1 MKTNKLNRYAP
12 ILSEREGKTVAQ
24 EEKARYSSSSL
35 VRGLEILRLFRPEQP
50 TLSLA
55 EIANQL
61 GVSRTT
67 PFRLLFTLQ
76 HLGYLKQNEHTKR
89 YELTPKVLE
98 LGFAYLNS
106 LQITELA
113 RPYLEQLSK
122 EIGGSAHIGILDDT
136 SVVYVASKT
145 SPHVS
150 TINVSVG
157 SRLPAHATAV
167 GKTLLAFQP
176 KEQWQ
181 ELLLLSDLQ
190 SYTKE
195 TKTMITALLKELEQ
209 VYRQGY
215 SISSGE
221 FEVGIRSVAAPIF
234 DEHERLIAA
243 ISVAAPEST
252 LSDAFIADYV
262 LPAILDAAHQ
272 LSASSGYRKAKQR
285 RR

>member
-1 MKTNKLNRYAP
+1 MKN
-12 ILSEREGKTVAQ
+12 

-50 TLSLA
+50 TLSLV

-76 HLGYLKQNEHTKR
+76 HMGYLKQNESTKR

-106 LQITELA
+106 QPITDLA
-113 RPYLEQLSK
+113 RPYLEQLSM
-122 EIGGSAHIGILDDT
+122 EIGGSAHIGILDET

-150 TINVSVG
+150 NINVSVG

-176 KEQWQ
+176 KEKWQ
-181 ELLLLSDLQ
+181 ELLLISDLQ
-190 SYTKE
+190 TYTKE
-195 TKTMITALLKELEQ
+195 TKTMINALLKELEQ
-209 VYRQGY
+209 VHQQGY

-234 DEHERLIAA
+234 DDREQLVAA
-243 ISVAAPEST
+243 ISVAAPESSLT
-252 LSDAFIADYV
+252 DAFVADYV
-262 LPAILDAAHQ
+262 LPAIQDAAIQ
-272 LSASSGYRKAKQR
+272 LSSFFGYKQAKQR

>member
-1 MKTNKLNRYAP
+1 MKN
-12 ILSEREGKTVAQ
+12 
-24 EEKARYSSSSL
+24 EEKTRYSSSSL

-50 TLSLA
+50 TLSLV
-55 EIANQL
+55 EIANEL

-76 HLGYLKQNEHTKR
+76 HLGYLKQNESTKR

-98 LGFAYLNS
+98 LGFAYLS
-106 LQITELA
+106 SQPITELA
-113 RPYLEQLSK
+113 RPYLDRLCK

-145 SPHVS
+145 APNVS
-150 TINVSVG
+150 NINVSIG

-176 KEQWQ
+176 KEKWQ
-181 ELLLLSDLQ
+181 ELLLVSDLQ
-190 SYTKE
+190 TYTNE
-195 TKTMITALLKELEQ
+195 TKIMITALLKELEQ

-221 FEVGIRSVAAPIF
+221 FQVGIRSVAAPIF
-234 DEHERLIAA
+234 DEQDQLIAA
-243 ISVAAPEST
+243 ISVAAPESS
-252 LSDAFIADYV
+252 LSEEFVADYV
-262 LPAILDAAHQ
+262 LPAIQDAASE
-272 LSASSGYRKAKQR
+272 LSTFFGYKKVKQR
-285 RR
+285 RS